1 MSEISRFLYT
11 IFIDMLEKEVRKG
24 PIPKHIG
31 IIMDGNR
38 RYAKK
43 MGLDPKVG
51 HVLGAK
57 KLEEVLKWCL
67 ELGIKEVT
75 LYAFS
80 TENFKRRKEEI
91 EHIFNLM
98 KKKLKELERSDVIH
112 KNRVQIRF
120 IGRLELL
127 PMDLRELMKKLE
139 RMTKNYRN
147 YRLNIAVAYGGRSEI
162 LDAIKGI
169 VKDALEGKL
178 RVEDITEKTISKYLY
193 TKDSLD
199 PDLII
204 RTSGEERLSN
214 FLIWQ
219 SAYSEL
225 YFVDAFWPEFTKL
238 DFLLAIR
245 SYQKRERRFGR

>member
-11 IFIDMLEKEVRKG
+11 IFIDILEKEVRRG

-43 MGLDPKVG
+43 LGLDPKMG
-51 HVLGAK
+51 HIFGAK

-67 ELGIKEVT
+67 ELGIREVT

-80 TENFKRRKEEI
+80 TENFKRRQDEI

-98 KKKLKELERSDVIH
+98 KSKLRELEKSEVIH
-112 KNRVQIRF
+112 KNEVQIRF
-120 IGRLELL
+120 IGKLELL
-127 PMDLRELMKKLE
+127 PDDLRIFMKKIEDLT
-139 RMTKNYRN
+139 RSYNK

-162 LDAIKGI
+162 VDAIRNI
-169 VKDALEGKL
+169 VKDALKGRIKA
-178 RVEDITEKTISKYLY
+178 EDITEDTISKYLY

-225 YFVDAFWPEFTKL
+225 YFVDALWPEFTKL

-245 SYQKRERRFGR
+245 SYQKRERRFGK

>member
-11 IFIDMLEKEVRKG
+11 IFIDILEKEVRRG

-43 MGLDPKVG
+43 LGLDPKMG
-51 HVLGAK
+51 HIFGAK

-67 ELGIKEVT
+67 ELGVREVT

-80 TENFKRRKEEI
+80 TENFKRSQDEI

-98 KKKLKELERSDVIH
+98 RSKLRELEKSEVIH
-112 KNRVQIRF
+112 KNEVQIRF
-120 IGRLELL
+120 IGKLELL
-127 PMDLRELMKKLE
+127 PDDLRILMKKIEDLT
-139 RMTKNYRN
+139 RNYN
-147 YRLNIAVAYGGRSEI
+147 KYRLNIAVAYGGRSEI
-162 LDAIKGI
+162 VDAIRNI
-169 VKDALEGKL
+169 VKDALKGRIKA
-178 RVEDITEKTISKYLY
+178 EDITEDTISRYLY

-225 YFVDAFWPEFTKL
+225 YFVDALWPEFTKL

-245 SYQKRERRFGR
+245 SYQKRERRFGK

>member
-11 IFIDMLEKEVRKG
+11 IFIDILEKEVRRG

-43 MGLDPKVG
+43 LGLDPKMG
-51 HVLGAK
+51 HIFGAK

-67 ELGIKEVT
+67 ELGIREVT

-80 TENFKRRKEEI
+80 TENFKRSQDEI

-98 KKKLKELERSDVIH
+98 KSKLRELEKSEVIH
-112 KNRVQIRF
+112 KNEVQIRF
-120 IGRLELL
+120 IGKLELL
-127 PMDLRELMKKLE
+127 PDDLRILMKKIEDLT
-139 RMTKNYRN
+139 RNYN
-147 YRLNIAVAYGGRSEI
+147 KYRLNIAVAYGGRSEI
-162 LDAIKGI
+162 VDAIRNI
-169 VKDALEGKL
+169 VKDALKGRIKA
-178 RVEDITEKTISKYLY
+178 EDITEDTISRYLY

-225 YFVDAFWPEFTKL
+225 YFVDALWPEFTKL

-245 SYQKRERRFGR
+245 SYQKRERRFGK

>member
-11 IFIDMLEKEVRKG
+11 IFIDILEKEVRRG

-43 MGLDPKVG
+43 LGLDPKIG
-51 HVLGAK
+51 HIFGAK

-67 ELGIKEVT
+67 ELGIREVT

-80 TENFKRRKEEI
+80 TENFKRAQDEI

-98 KKKLKELERSDVIH
+98 KSKLRELEKSELIH
-112 KNRVQIRF
+112 KNEVQVRF
-120 IGRLELL
+120 IGKLELL
-127 PMDLRELMKKLE
+127 PDDLRILMKKIEDL
-139 RMTKNYRN
+139 TRN
-147 YRLNIAVAYGGRSEI
+147 YNKHRLNIAVAYGGRSEI
-162 LDAIKGI
+162 VDAIRNI
-169 VKDALEGKL
+169 VKDTLKGRIKT
-178 RVEDITEKTISKYLY
+178 EDITEDTISKYLY

-225 YFVDAFWPEFTKL
+225 YFVDTLWPEFTKL

-245 SYQKRERRFGR
+245 SYQKRERRFGK

>member
-11 IFIDMLEKEVRKG
+11 IFIDILEKEVRRG

-43 MGLDPKVG
+43 LGLDPKMG
-51 HVLGAK
+51 HIFGAK

-67 ELGIKEVT
+67 ELGVREVT

-80 TENFKRRKEEI
+80 TENFKRSQDEI

-98 KKKLKELERSDVIH
+98 KSKLRELEKSEVIH
-112 KNRVQIRF
+112 KNEVQIRF
-120 IGRLELL
+120 IGKLELL
-127 PMDLRELMKKLE
+127 PDDLRILMKKIEDLT
-139 RMTKNYRN
+139 RSYNK

-162 LDAIKGI
+162 VDAIRNI
-169 VKDALEGKL
+169 VKDALKGRIKA
-178 RVEDITEKTISKYLY
+178 EDITEDTISKYLY

-225 YFVDAFWPEFTKL
+225 YFVDALWPEFTKL

-245 SYQKRERRFGR
+245 SYQKRERRFGK

>member
-11 IFIDMLEKEVRKG
+11 IFIDILEKEVRRG

-43 MGLDPKVG
+43 LGLDPKMG
-51 HVLGAK
+51 HIFGAK

-67 ELGIKEVT
+67 ELGIREVT

-80 TENFKRRKEEI
+80 TENFKRSQDEI

-98 KKKLKELERSDVIH
+98 KSKLRELEKSEVIH
-112 KNRVQIRF
+112 KNEVQIRF
-120 IGRLELL
+120 IGKLELL
-127 PMDLRELMKKLE
+127 PDDLRIFMKKIEDLT
-139 RMTKNYRN
+139 RSYNK

-162 LDAIKGI
+162 VDAIRNI
-169 VKDALEGKL
+169 VKDALKGRIKA
-178 RVEDITEKTISKYLY
+178 EDITEDTISKYLY

-225 YFVDAFWPEFTKL
+225 YFVDALWPEFTKL

-245 SYQKRERRFGR
+245 SYQKRERRFGK

>member
-1 MSEISRFLYT
+1 MSELSRLLYT
-11 IFIDMLEKEVRKG
+11 IFIDILEREVKKG
-24 PIPKHIG
+24 PIPRHVG

-43 MGLDPKVG
+43 LGLDPKLG
-51 HVLGAK
+51 HVFGAQ

-67 ELGIKEVT
+67 DLGIREVT

-80 TENFKRRKEEI
+80 TENFKRSKEEV

-98 KKKLKELERSDVIH
+98 KSKLEELEKSDMIH
-112 KNRVQIRF
+112 KNKVQVRF

-127 PMDLRELMKKLE
+127 PDDLRKTMRKIEDL
-139 RMTKNYRN
+139 TKDYDR
-147 YRLNIAVAYGGRSEI
+147 YRLNVAVAYGGRSEI
-162 LDAIKGI
+162 VDAIKNI
-169 VKDALEGKL
+169 VRDAIEG
-178 RVEDITEKTISKYLY
+178 RIHVEDISEALISKYLY

-225 YFVDAFWPEFTKL
+225 YFVDALWPEFTKL

>member
-1 MSEISRFLYT
+1 MSELSRLLYT
-11 IFIDMLEKEVRKG
+11 IFIDILEREVKKG
-24 PIPKHIG
+24 PIPRHVG

-43 MGLDPKVG
+43 LGLDPKLG
-51 HVLGAK
+51 HVFGAQ

-67 ELGIKEVT
+67 DLGIREVT

-80 TENFKRRKEEI
+80 TENFKRSKEEV

-98 KKKLKELERSDVIH
+98 KSKLEELEKSDMIH
-112 KNRVQIRF
+112 KNKVQVRF

-127 PMDLRELMKKLE
+127 PDDLRKTMRKIEDL
-139 RMTKNYRN
+139 TKDYDR
-147 YRLNIAVAYGGRSEI
+147 YRLNVAVAYGGRSEI
-162 LDAIKGI
+162 VDAIKNI
-169 VKDALEGKL
+169 VRDVIEG
-178 RVEDITEKTISKYLY
+178 RIHVEDISEALISKYLY

-225 YFVDAFWPEFTKL
+225 YFVDALWPEFTKL